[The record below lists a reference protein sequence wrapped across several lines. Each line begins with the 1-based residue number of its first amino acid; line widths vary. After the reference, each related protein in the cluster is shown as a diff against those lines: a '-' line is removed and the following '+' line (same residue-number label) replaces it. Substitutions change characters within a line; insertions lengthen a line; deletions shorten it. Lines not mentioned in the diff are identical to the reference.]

1 MAYGD
6 GGLVDPSRIRGMSI
20 QNVMV
25 REVVTVRHDETVR
38 AAWMTLMEKG
48 ISGAP
53 VVDGDGNL
61 VGILSLKDMY
71 HSIMDRVRNAR
82 TLREATSQSM
92 DEETKK
98 REETRE
104 LSLAMRAVTDSLV
117 SSVLP
122 MDQKVWHLGP
132 LDSLERAI
140 KLMAEHNV
148 NRLPIV
154 KDGRVVGIISRQ
166 DVILVMAG
174 RK

>member
-1 MAYGD
+1 
-6 GGLVDPSRIRGMSI
+6 MSI

-25 REVVTVRHDETVR
+25 REVVTVRQDETVR
-38 AAWMTLMEKG
+38 EAWMTIMEKG

-53 VVDGDGNL
+53 VVDEAGNL

-71 HSIMDRVRNAR
+71 GAILDRVRKAR
-82 TLREATSQSM
+82 TLREATTQSM
-92 DEETKK
+92 DDETKK

-104 LSLAMRAVTDSLV
+104 LSLAMRAVTDSPV

-122 MDQKVWHLGP
+122 KEQKVWHLGP

-148 NRLPIV
+148 NRLPIL

-166 DVILVMAG
+166 DVILVIAG

>member
-1 MAYGD
+1 M
-6 GGLVDPSRIRGMSI
+6 DPTRIRGMSI
-20 QNVMV
+20 QNIMV
-25 REVVTVRHDETVR
+25 REVVKVGRDETVR
-38 AAWMTLMEKG
+38 GAWVTLMEKG

-53 VVDGDGNL
+53 VVDDAGNL
-61 VGILSLKDMY
+61 VGILSLKDIY
-71 HSIMDRVRNAR
+71 NAIIDRVRKAR
-82 TLREATSQSM
+82 TLREATAQSM
-92 DEETKK
+92 DDETKK

-104 LSLAMRAVTDSLV
+104 LSLAMRAVSDSPV
-117 SSVLP
+117 GSIMP
-122 MDQKVWHLGP
+122 KDQKVWHLGP

-154 KDGRVVGIISRQ
+154 KEGQVVGIISRQ